1 MEKGRLEV
9 REALGQVYERLLG
22 QHGSQSWWPADS
34 PFEVTL
40 GAILTQNTAWANV
53 EKALANLKTAGTL
66 DPTRLRA
73 LPLEELARLIRP
85 AGSFNGKARKLQ
97 AFLAYLARY
106 GDDLPSLF
114 SRPPDR
120 LRQELL
126 EVHGVGEE
134 TADSIL
140 LYAGRLP
147 SFVIDAYT
155 RRILGRLGLAEGDER
170 YGELQALF
178 QEALPQD
185 EALYN
190 EYHALLVRHG
200 KEVCIKRQ
208 PRCTA
213 CALLSLCPTGQGAQA
228 GAPCP
233 PIQGPPASPEPR
245 MVTSPG
251 VPRAKAKARRTV
263 KTMSAT

>member
-1 MEKGRLEV
+1 VIEANRTLPGGNVRYTELDGDIGLLVGGGGAGLLQHDLILAAGGR
-9 REALGQVYERLLG
+9 
-22 QHGSQSWWPADS
+22 PANHTDTS
-34 PFEVTL
+34 PGPIADKLKVIL
-40 GAILTQNTAWANV
+40 GAILTQNTAWGNV
-53 EKALANLKTAGTL
+53 EMALANLKAAGTL
-66 DPTRLRA
+66 DPARLRA
-73 LPLEELARLIRP
+73 LPLEELAQLIRP

-155 RRILGRLGLAEGDER
+155 RRILARLELAVGDER
-170 YGELQALF
+170 YGELQAFF

-200 KEVCIKRQ
+200 AEVCTKRQ
-208 PRCTA
+208 PRCAA
-213 CALLSLCPTGQGAQA
+213 CTLLSLCPTGQRGQA
-228 GAPCP
+228 GAP
-233 PIQGPPASPEPR
+233 SLL
-245 MVTSPG
+245 T
-251 VPRAKAKARRTV
+251 
-263 KTMSAT
+263 